1 MPVEHYKLG
10 SNAIGCSYYLWAI
23 LGSSLSVCISLMG
36 ASATHVPRVSAQ
48 SVLCTS
54 VLVSPTG
61 LPFGAVGLNG
71 YNRWGEFQ
79 HTLTECLALLHVVIN
94 LGSYACG
101 GTKVGPPDGAYCR
114 SVL

>member
-1 MPVEHYKLG
+1 
-10 SNAIGCSYYLWAI
+10 
-23 LGSSLSVCISLMG
+23 MG

-54 VLVSPTG
+54 VPVSPTG

-79 HTLTECLALLHVVIN
+79 HYEHGVHGYGEVVLLCN
-94 LGSYACG
+94 S
-101 GTKVGPPDGAYCR
+101 P
-114 SVL
+114 S

>member
-1 MPVEHYKLG
+1 MHSNRSDFCRENEMLVVEHSYIV

-36 ASATHVPRVSAQ
+36 ASATHVPRVSAPFI
-48 SVLCTS
+48 LCTL

-71 YNRWGEFQ
+71 YIRWGEFQ
-79 HTLTECLALLHVVIN
+79 HTLTVARD
-94 LGSYACG
+94 GS
-101 GTKVGPPDGAYCR
+101 
-114 SVL
+114 

>member
-1 MPVEHYKLG
+1 
-10 SNAIGCSYYLWAI
+10 
-23 LGSSLSVCISLMG
+23 MG

-79 HTLTECLALLHVVIN
+79 QHPRWQDMDNQPGGIQVVVLDASYILT
-94 LGSYACG
+94 
-101 GTKVGPPDGAYCR
+101 GARASIPGVRLPKGHQQDPSNPTNKCMTMK
-114 SVL
+114 